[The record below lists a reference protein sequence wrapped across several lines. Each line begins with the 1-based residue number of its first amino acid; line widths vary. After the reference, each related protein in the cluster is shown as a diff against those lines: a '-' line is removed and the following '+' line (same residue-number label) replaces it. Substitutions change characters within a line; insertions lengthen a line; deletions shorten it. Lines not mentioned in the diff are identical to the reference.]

1 MFLSYGAGRRG
12 EWIQK
17 ELLVNRSLK
26 LCPVGFIEDDPCR
39 MGLTINGLRVLGSSR
54 DLAHL
59 LDAWKISAVIVS
71 SKKIGAERLAPVI
84 SPCAK
89 YQIAVL
95 RADFHLDLLS
105 GPKRQETTWMDPAV
119 TYRSIPALVK

>member
-1 MFLSYGAGRRG
+1 
-12 EWIQK
+12 
-17 ELLVNRSLK
+17 
-26 LCPVGFIEDDPCR
+26 

-84 SPCAK
+84 GPLF
-89 YQIAVL
+89 QISDR
-95 RADFHLDLLS
+95 RAARRLHLDLLS
-105 GPKRQETTWMDPAV
+105 GPKRQETTWMGSTV
-119 TYRSIPALVK
+119 TFRSIPALVK